1 MGRTDTF
8 TGISEFLAVAERASF
23 RAAAADLGV
32 TPAAVT
38 QAIRAL
44 EKRLG
49 LPLFQRTTRR
59 VSLTEVGGTLLARLK
74 PATTEITESLEALGA
89 LRTQPSGLLRLSV
102 PRMALALVIEPLL
115 PEFRRAYP
123 DVAIEVDVDDGAVD
137 LMAGRFDAGIR
148 LGEFVERD
156 MIAVRVTPDV
166 QWSVLGSPAYFARR
180 GRPETPEDLIN
191 HECIRFR
198 FPTSRTVYRW
208 EFERDGREF
217 SIDPPGKIVVN
228 DSALMHSLASA
239 GVGLI
244 YASDLIAEHE
254 LEQGRLER
262 VLERHL
268 PETPGLF
275 LYFPARSQMQPKLRA
290 FIDAAR
296 SLAKRRS
303 RGGST
308 VLR

>member
-74 PATTEITESLEALGA
+74 PATTEITESLDALGA

-102 PRMALALVIEPLL
+102 PRMALPLVIEPLL

-123 DVAIEVDVDDGAVD
+123 DVAIEVDVDDGAID
-137 LMAGRFDAGIR
+137 LTAGRFDAGIR

-166 QWSVLGSPAYFARR
+166 HWSVLGSPAYFARR

-244 YASDLIAEHE
+244 YATDLIAEHE

-262 VLERHL
+262 VLEGHL
-268 PETPGLF
+268 PKTPGLF

-303 RGGST
+303 RGESSA
-308 VLR
+308 LR